1 MSTFNP
7 IPMSVAP
14 LGLDMSAPMTGNE
27 VALAQLAAARL
38 DLRNPPPRPP
48 PVLQSRGVP
57 IASRGDI
64 TTILAPAKSGKS
76 AYSSAMLAAAVLGG
90 EERED
95 CDTLGISACM
105 RPTGSIVIAF
115 DTEQSKP
122 DQFDLANRA
131 AIRAGVEVLPDWIEC
146 YNLAGCSPADL
157 RSMLL
162 AKVAELKAKG
172 VPVWFIVLDGI
183 ADHCAD
189 INSILESQEVT
200 NEVHVIARESACPVI
215 AIIHRNEGRDADP
228 SARGH
233 LGKQLARKS
242 AYNLTLEKGADE
254 VTVVYSTKNRGAPI
268 LKKDGPRFAYSDAA
282 RMHVTVNSD
291 ALNAEDTTELRE
303 LATEVFEAK
312 DQLRFVELHKAVMTA
327 GAKGKTWADKQIKAL
342 LKADLIRKSG
352 GGKYLLK

>member
-1 MSTFNP
+1 
-7 IPMSVAP
+7 
-14 LGLDMSAPMTGNE
+14 
-27 VALAQLAAARL
+27 
-38 DLRNPPPRPP
+38 
-48 PVLQSRGVP
+48 
-57 IASRGDI
+57 
-64 TTILAPAKSGKS
+64 
-76 AYSSAMLAAAVLGG
+76 MLAAAVLGG

-200 NEVHVIARESACPVI
+200 SEIHVIARESDCPII

-242 AYNLTLEKGADE
+242 AFNLTLEKDDNG

-268 LKKDGPRFAYSDAA
+268 LKKDGPRFAWSDAA
-282 RMHVTVNSD
+282 MMQVTVESGKQGE
-291 ALNAEDTTELRE
+291 AGKVEEMRSWA
-303 LATEVFEAK
+303 AEVFEGK
-312 DQLRFVELHKAVMTA
+312 SMLRYSELHAALMTSRVR
-327 GAKGKTWADKQIKAL
+327 KTSWAENTIKAMSE
-342 LKADLIRKSG
+342 ADIIRKSG
-352 GGKYLLK
+352 TTHYILN